1 MNNQTGKLSGNSGLL
16 FVPQRLMEGMEFAAL
31 RDGFYRLDCS
41 KTDLATDLPMGCKGG
56 EAIGI
61 QKHFA
66 NAHLWLDLI
75 STNQHSL

>member
-41 KTDLATDLPMGCKGG
+41 KTDLATDLPMVCKFKFVRYSYINKYRLCTGV
-56 EAIGI
+56 A
-61 QKHFA
+61 
-66 NAHLWLDLI
+66 
-75 STNQHSL
+75 